1 MADRLGQA
9 GGAVGFV
16 VCLLGWYIFTSQIL
30 LSVDFPFELPV
41 GDLSTVIKGRSDRSK
56 KKAEGSA
63 AALQHE

>member
-1 MADRLGQA
+1 M
-9 GGAVGFV
+9 
-16 VCLLGWYIFTSQIL
+16 L

-56 KKAEGSA
+56 RKAERSA